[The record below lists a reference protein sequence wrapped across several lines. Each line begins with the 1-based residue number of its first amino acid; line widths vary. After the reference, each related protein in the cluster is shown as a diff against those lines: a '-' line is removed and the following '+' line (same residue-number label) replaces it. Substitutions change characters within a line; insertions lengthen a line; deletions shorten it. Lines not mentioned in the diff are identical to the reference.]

1 MTSAGH
7 AVSTVIFRS
16 FDVEVKMSHIEEITE
31 RTQAIL
37 ARSRA
42 FRERSQAMRDEH
54 RALIERASIKS
65 GQLHFVF
72 SPPGQE
78 GAKH

>member
-1 MTSAGH
+1 
-7 AVSTVIFRS
+7 
-16 FDVEVKMSHIEEITE
+16 MSHIEEITA

-42 FRERSQAMRDEH
+42 FRERSQAMREEH
-54 RALIERASIKS
+54 KALIERASIKS

-72 SPPGQE
+72 PAESKNA
-78 GAKH
+78 AKH

>member
-1 MTSAGH
+1 
-7 AVSTVIFRS
+7 
-16 FDVEVKMSHIEEITE
+16 MSHVDEITA

-42 FRERSQAMRDEH
+42 FRERSQAMREEH
-54 RALIERASIKS
+54 KALIERASIKS

-72 SPPGQE
+72 PSSSSDS
-78 GAKH
+78 AKH